1 MGYAK
6 NVLRK
11 KVRRMKMSKNI
22 ELTKM
27 KKNELGRVVS
37 LEGGSA
43 FIQKLE
49 NMGIREGVRI
59 RKLSQQ
65 LMKGPVIVKV
75 GRTQVGIGYGM
86 AKKIFVEV
94 AP

>member
-1 MGYAK
+1 MT
-6 NVLRK
+6 
-11 KVRRMKMSKNI
+11 KNI

-27 KKNELGRVVS
+27 KKNELGRVIS
-37 LEGGSA
+37 FEGGNT
-43 FIQKLE
+43 FIKKLE
-49 NMGIREGVRI
+49 NMGIRKGVRI

-86 AKKIFVEV
+86 AKKIFIEV
-94 AP
+94 DRK